1 MLLDDFIFYSL
12 KRKAMVKLCVA
23 YAMMSHATVENYAL
37 RTFELR
43 HEL

>member
-23 YAMMSHATVENYAL
+23 YAMMSHVTVENYAL